1 MAFKYKCMPW
11 ICFHCGRLGHLKLD
25 CRARLRDGAIS
36 GGESKQY
43 GPWLRATETSQCC
56 RVMGG
61 ERGLRPSSV
70 VQPCEAIR
78 GAKKL
83 GF

>member
-1 MAFKYKCMPW
+1 
-11 ICFHCGRLGHLKLD
+11 LGHLERD
-25 CRARLRDGAIS
+25 CRARLRDSAIS

-43 GPWLRATETSQCC
+43 GPWLRVTKTSQHC

-70 VQPCEAIR
+70 VQPCEAIK
-78 GAKKL
+78 GAKNL
-83 GF
+83 LFENP